1 MERDAVSGRK
11 TVGEKRG
18 DKLKMRGRSSG
29 EGLTS
34 LVGQLNLD
42 TPPVLVRG
50 ASRDEP
56 CSCHANEQ
64 SADSAFAE
72 KELAPQRALPE
83 PHAGGVRE
91 VDQDVEPLER

>member
-1 MERDAVSGRK
+1 MERDTVSGRK
-11 TVGEKRG
+11 TVGEKRV
-18 DKLKMRGRSSG
+18 DKLKMRGHSSG

-34 LVGQLNLD
+34 LVGQRNLD

-56 CSCHANEQ
+56 CLCHSNEQ

-72 KELAPQRALPE
+72 KEPAPERALPE